1 MAQKPQISK
10 STKRPTFDRGEQI
23 KEPVYMAP
31 PNPTKSKPSN
41 K

>member
-1 MAQKPQISK
+1 MAQKPEIAQQPRRILNE
-10 STKRPTFDRGEQI
+10 RGEQI

-31 PNPTKSKPSN
+31 PNPTKPTK